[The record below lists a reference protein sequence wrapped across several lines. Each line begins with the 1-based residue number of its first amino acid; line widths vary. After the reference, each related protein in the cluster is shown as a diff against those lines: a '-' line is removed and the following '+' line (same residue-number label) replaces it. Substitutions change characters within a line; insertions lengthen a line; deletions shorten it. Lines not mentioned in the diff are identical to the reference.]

1 MKGDWEEMLDQL
13 EEKELAE
20 YLPET
25 LPEVDEVTKKRIEK
39 QTLKKMKKEQKCFSR
54 KQIAVAA
61 ICLVAVLGIVGREP
75 IQAAFER
82 LFHYLPGAGMYV
94 DEEENVYYEAEIIH
108 GKFTENDIHVQLKNV
123 YAENHTVH
131 MEVEMSGNLYELT
144 QAEYEDDSLDKS
156 ELMEEKYT
164 LTLEYDGEEQDIN
177 AHGAGTTTEDYGE
190 KHIITQYRRRYER
203 YIKNIEQVYT
213 VHIAGMKNTLSFRL
227 TANTGK
233 EQPENIGASQTQNDI
248 TITAKADVT
257 DQGILLEYY
266 ILTDERLPDFDDY
279 FTFRLTPLPY
289 GCRTLES
296 ITQEK
301 YQDMLYVTNKDG
313 ERLQYK
319 GQEEVE
325 NGRRMLLEGTAEDF
339 PITFHR
345 SPLTGIGKER
355 ETVEIPM
362 PESIRSLNQT
372 VEFPYGTVTFE
383 KVKGERIEL
392 SGQNA
397 AGEEIVAEAK
407 NLEITYTITPDEGK
421 RQLYGVF
428 MEVKG
433 SLDEHPKQI
442 YPDEDGKFH
451 FYTLVSSANETVT
464 LELYDPYYWIVDDY
478 TLVLEEPESVK

>member
-39 QTLKKMKKEQKCFSR
+39 QTLQKMKKEQKRFSR
-54 KQIAVAA
+54 KQIVAA
-61 ICLVAVLGIVGREP
+61 VICLVAVLGVVGREP

-94 DEEENVYYEAEIIH
+94 DEEENVYYEAEIIN
-108 GKFTENDIHVQLKNV
+108 GEFTENDIHVQLKNV
-123 YAENHTVH
+123 YAENHMVH
-131 MEVEMSGNLYELT
+131 MEVEMTGNLQELT
-144 QAEYEDDSLDKS
+144 QAEYENDSPDKYDK
-156 ELMEEKYT
+156 LEEMYA
-164 LTLEYDGEEQDIN
+164 LTMEYDGEEHEM
-177 AHGAGTTTEDYGE
+177 AAPSKGVLTEDENDTYM
-190 KHIITQYRRRYER
+190 ITRYRRDYQRYV
-203 YIKNIEQVYT
+203 KNVEQVYT
-213 VHIAGMKNTLSFRL
+213 VHIAGLENTLSFRL
-227 TANTGK
+227 IANTGK
-233 EQPENIGASQTQNDI
+233 EQPENIGASQTQNGI
-248 TITAKADVT
+248 TITAKADVVE
-257 DQGILLEYY
+257 QGIWLEYY
-266 ILTDERLPDFDDY
+266 VLTDETLPDFDDH
-279 FTFRLTPLPY
+279 FMFRLMPMPY
-289 GCRTLES
+289 GCRTLDN

-301 YQDMLYVTNKDG
+301 FQDMLYVTNKDG
-313 ERLQYK
+313 ERMRYR

-339 PITFHR
+339 PLTFHR

-362 PESIRSLNQT
+362 PESIRSLDQT

-397 AGEEIVAEAK
+397 AGEEFVAEAK
-407 NLEITYTITPDEGK
+407 DLDITYTITPDEGK

-433 SLDEHPKQI
+433 SLDGYPKQVF
-442 YPDEDGKFH
+442 PDEDGKYRIH
-451 FYTLVSSANETVT
+451 ALVSSTNETVT

>member
-1 MKGDWEEMLDQL
+1 M
-13 EEKELAE
+13 A
-20 YLPET
+20 
-25 LPEVDEVTKKRIEK
+25 
-39 QTLKKMKKEQKCFSR
+39 
-54 KQIAVAA
+54 AV

-108 GKFTENDIHVQLKNV
+108 GEFTENDIHVQLKNV

-289 GCRTLES
+289 GCRTLDS

-392 SGQNA
+392 SGQNE

-433 SLDEHPKQI
+433 SLDGHPKQI

>member
-39 QTLKKMKKEQKCFSR
+39 QTLKKMKKEQKRFSR

-108 GKFTENDIHVQLKNV
+108 GEFTENDIHVQLKNV
-123 YAENHTVH
+123 YAENYAVH
-131 MEVEMSGNLYELT
+131 MEVVMTGTLLELT
-144 QAEYEDDSLDKS
+144 QEEYEDDSPDKYDK
-156 ELMEEKYT
+156 LEEMYA
-164 LTLEYDGEEQDIN
+164 LTMEYDGEEHEMT
-177 AHGAGTTTEDYGE
+177 APSKGVLTEDENDTYM
-190 KHIITQYRRRYER
+190 ITRYRRDYQRYV
-203 YIKNIEQVYT
+203 KNVEQTYT
-213 VHIAGMKNTLSFRL
+213 VHIAGLENTLSFRL

-257 DQGILLEYY
+257 DQGIWLEYY
-266 ILTDERLPDFDDY
+266 ILTDERLPYFDYDFLY
-279 FTFRLTPLPY
+279 TVIPLPY
-289 GCRTLES
+289 GCHTIDEFTKDKVL
-296 ITQEK
+296 
-301 YQDMLYVTNKDG
+301 DMEYVTNKDG
-313 ERLQYK
+313 ERLIYK
-319 GQEEVE
+319 ESEAVE
-325 NGRRMLLEGTAEDF
+325 NGKRMLVEGTAEDF

-397 AGEEIVAEAK
+397 AGEEILVEAK
-407 NLEITYTITPDEGK
+407 DLEITYTITPDEGK

-433 SLDEHPKQI
+433 SLDSYPKQVF
-442 YPDEDGKFH
+442 PDEDGKYRVH
-451 FYTLVSSANETVT
+451 ALVGSNNETVT

-478 TLVLEEPESVK
+478 TLVLEEPESVE

>member
-39 QTLKKMKKEQKCFSR
+39 QTLKKMKKEQKRFSR
-54 KQIAVAA
+54 KQIAVAV

-108 GKFTENDIHVQLKNV
+108 GEFTENDIHVQLKNV

-177 AHGAGTTTEDYGE
+177 THGAGTTTEDYGE

-213 VHIAGMKNTLSFRL
+213 VHIAGMENTLSFRL
-227 TANTGK
+227 AANTGK

-289 GCRTLES
+289 RCRTLDS

-345 SPLTGIGKER
+345 APLTGIGKER

-362 PESIRSLNQT
+362 PESIRVLDQT

-407 NLEITYTITPDEGK
+407 DLEITYTITPDEGK

-433 SLDEHPKQI
+433 SLDGHPKQI
-442 YPDEDGKFH
+442 YPDENGKFH

>member
-54 KQIAVAA
+54 KQIVAA
-61 ICLVAVLGIVGREP
+61 VICLVAVLGIVGREP

-108 GKFTENDIHVQLKNV
+108 GEFTENDIHVQLKNV

-213 VHIAGMKNTLSFRL
+213 VHIAGLENTLSFRL

-289 GCRTLES
+289 GCRTLDS
-296 ITQEK
+296 ITQENF
-301 YQDMLYVTNKDG
+301 QDILYVTNKDG

-345 SPLTGIGKER
+345 SPLTGVGRER

-362 PESIRSLNQT
+362 PESIRSLDQT

-397 AGEEIVAEAK
+397 AGEEIVVEAK
-407 NLEITYTITPDEGK
+407 ELEITYTITPDEGK

-433 SLDEHPKQI
+433 SLDGYPKQVF
-442 YPDEDGKFH
+442 PDEDGKYRVH
-451 FYTLVSSANETVT
+451 ALVGSNNETVT

-478 TLVLEEPESVK
+478 ALVLEEPENAE

>member
-54 KQIAVAA
+54 KQIVAA
-61 ICLVAVLGIVGREP
+61 VICLVAVLGIVGREP

-108 GKFTENDIHVQLKNV
+108 GEFTENDIHVQLKNV

-257 DQGILLEYY
+257 EQGIWLEYY
-266 ILTDERLPDFDDY
+266 ILTDERLPYFDDE
-279 FTFRLTPLPY
+279 FMLRLRPMPY
-289 GCRTLES
+289 GCRTLNS
-296 ITQEK
+296 ITQENF
-301 YQDMLYVTNKDG
+301 QDILYVTNKDG
-313 ERLQYK
+313 DRLRYR
-319 GQEEVE
+319 GQEALE

-397 AGEEIVAEAK
+397 AGEEIVVEAK
-407 NLEITYTITPDEGK
+407 DLEITYTITPDEGK

-433 SLDEHPKQI
+433 SLDGYPKQVF
-442 YPDEDGKFH
+442 PDEDGKYRVH
-451 FYTLVSSANETVT
+451 ALVGSNNETVT

-478 TLVLEEPESVK
+478 ALVLEEPENAE